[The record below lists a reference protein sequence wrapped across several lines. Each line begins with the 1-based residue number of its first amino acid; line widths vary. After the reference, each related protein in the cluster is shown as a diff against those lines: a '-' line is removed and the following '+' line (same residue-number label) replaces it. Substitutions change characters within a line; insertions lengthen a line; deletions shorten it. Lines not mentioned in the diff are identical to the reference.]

1 MGLFDLFNKK
11 PIIKEKTFLVWEPC
25 GKSHA
30 EVVPGFVK
38 YLLDLGYHVS
48 VLVSPN
54 AYKEKLFARRR
65 ACCPAELWL
74 NLRRLHH
81 EPN

>member
-1 MGLFDLFNKK
+1 MGLFDIFYK
-11 PIIKEKTFLVWEPC
+11 PIIKENTFLVWEPC

-48 VLVSPN
+48 VLVSSN
-54 AYKEKLFARRR
+54 AYTEKFLQGLKEINR
-65 ACCPAELWL
+65 
-74 NLRRLHH
+74 
-81 EPN
+81 

>member
-1 MGLFDLFNKK
+1 MGKNIAEYIRRGTCLMGLFDIFYKK
-11 PIIKEKTFLVWEPC
+11 PIIKENTFLVWEPC

-48 VLVSPN
+48 VLVSSN
-54 AYKEKLFARRR
+54 AYTEKFLQGLKEINR
-65 ACCPAELWL
+65 
-74 NLRRLHH
+74 
-81 EPN
+81 